1 MVATR
6 GRHVRT
12 LAVTFLA
19 VFGISTWSP
28 AHAAGGGPHAK
39 LDRVLSDRARHLAG
53 RSRVIVEFYS
63 TADVRAITGAH
74 GVAARLMRGRSAQV
88 AEIGNVDLES
98 LARDPRVKRVMADR
112 PAFATL
118 ERTAVAIG
126 YQIPGPPSPI
136 NPETGSGIGIAVVD
150 SGVNTNHDDLWHS
163 AAGQR
168 VVHFRNFTGT
178 GAFSGPA
185 SDGFGH
191 GTHVAGILSGNGYM
205 SYGKRRGIARNAT
218 LIALKVLDNDGLG
231 YISSVIDA
239 IENAW

>member
-53 RSRVIVEFYS
+53 RSRVIVEFHS
-63 TADVRAITGAH
+63 TPDVRAITGAH

-112 PAFATL
+112 PAFAML
-118 ERTAVAIG
+118 ERTAAAIG
-126 YQIPGPPSPI
+126 YQMPSPTGGGGT
-136 NPETGSGIGIAVVD
+136 PETGSGIGIAVID

-185 SDGFGH
+185 NDGFGLVH
-191 GTHVAGILSGNGYM
+191 RHFAGTWSVELAAFVSDDVEERLGVGDAGLQ
-205 SYGKRRGIARNAT
+205 
-218 LIALKVLDNDGLG
+218 
-231 YISSVIDA
+231 
-239 IENAW
+239 